1 MKSQKEPIAA
11 HVEWN
16 EEAAKLLKIELIKR
30 NMTHNQLA
38 EKLNA
43 LGISESANSIKQKIF
58 RGTFQF
64 SFFLQCAVALD
75 LRVLKLDELLDN
87 VKELTSGETGST

>member
-1 MKSQKEPIAA
+1 MKLQKEPIAA

-16 EEAAKLLKIELIKR
+16 EEAAKLLKVELVKR
-30 NMTHNQLA
+30 NMTYSQLA

-64 SFFLQCAVALD
+64 SFFLQCAVSLD
-75 LRVLKLDELLDN
+75 LNILKLDELLEH
-87 VKELTSGETGST
+87 VKNLTSEATR